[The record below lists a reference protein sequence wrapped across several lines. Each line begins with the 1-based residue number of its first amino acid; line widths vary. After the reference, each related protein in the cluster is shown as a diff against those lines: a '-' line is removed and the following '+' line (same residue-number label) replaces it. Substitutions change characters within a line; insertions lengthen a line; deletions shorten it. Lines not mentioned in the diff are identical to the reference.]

1 MSERVL
7 ARQMSC
13 GVSLVF
19 GCIIEILHIRWRR
32 PFFACGN
39 TSALS
44 LPALPHF
51 RWESIKLGLFFHHGN
66 ILRHHRSRRFLIGS
80 PTLLRNVLRYGFLV
94 VLRLP
99 CILWVGII
107 SEICCG
113 WGQGRWIVKVNR
125 SHYPSWV
132 RDHSRLPNIFRFI
145 PATSYGLGVLRP

>member
-7 ARQMSC
+7 ARHMSC

-51 RWESIKLGLFFHHGN
+51 SWESIKLGLFFHHGN
-66 ILRHHRSRRFLIGS
+66 ILRHHRSRRLLISG
-80 PTLLRNVLRYGFLV
+80 PALLRNVLRYGFLV

-107 SEICCG
+107 SEICSG
-113 WGQGRWIVKVNR
+113 WWQGRWIVKVNG
-125 SHYPSWV
+125 SHYPSRV
-132 RDHSRLPNIFRFI
+132 RDHSSLTNFFGFI
-145 PATSYGLGVLRP
+145 PATSYGLWVLRP